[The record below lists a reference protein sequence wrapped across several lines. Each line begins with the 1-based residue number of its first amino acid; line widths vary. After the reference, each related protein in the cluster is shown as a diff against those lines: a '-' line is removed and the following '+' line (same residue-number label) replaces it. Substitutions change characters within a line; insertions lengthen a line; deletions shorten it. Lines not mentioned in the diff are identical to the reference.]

1 MPTSTP
7 SAVFTFET
15 PRQVL
20 EAEGV
25 LRRTQIDMVE
35 VPPPSGVDAGC
46 DVAIRIPLNALYE
59 AIGAMATD
67 NAEWQ
72 AVYQL
77 GDRQEVIA
85 KLG

>member
-7 SAVFTFET
+7 SAVFTFKT
-15 PRQVL
+15 PRQML
-20 EAEGV
+20 LAEDV
-25 LRRTQIDMVE
+25 LRRARIDLVE
-35 VPPPSGVDAGC
+35 VPPPSGVETGC
-46 DVAIRIPLNALYE
+46 DVAIRIPLNALYQ

-67 NAEWQ
+67 NADWQ

-77 GDRQEVIA
+77 GDQQEVIA

>member
-20 EAEGV
+20 VAEDV
-25 LRRTQIDMVE
+25 LRRAQIDMVE
-35 VPPPSGVDAGC
+35 VPPPSAVEAGC
-46 DVAIRIPLNALYE
+46 DVAVRIPLSALYQ

-77 GDRQEVIA
+77 DDQQEVIA

>member
-7 SAVFTFET
+7 SAVFTFKT

-20 EAEGV
+20 VAEDV
-25 LRRTQIDMVE
+25 LRRAQIDMAE
-35 VPPPSGVDAGC
+35 VPPPSGVEADC
-46 DVAIRIPLNALYE
+46 DVAVRIPLNALYK
-59 AIGAMATD
+59 ALGAMATD

-77 GDRQEVIA
+77 SDRQEVIA